1 MTTTLGVTV
10 VLPCLNEAETLEICI
25 KKAKAGILETG
36 FEGEIIVADNGSSDG
51 SQKIALD
58 NEAKVISVSKKSYGA
73 AIRAG
78 IDAAKFEYILMAD
91 SDDSYDLKNIPIF
104 INELHN
110 TDSDLVM
117 GNRFQG
123 GIAPGAMPW
132 LHKHLG
138 NPVLSFIGRLFFG
151 GTIGDFHCGM
161 RAFRKSSVQK
171 LGLTTTGME
180 FASEIIVKSIL
191 SDKKIVEVPTSLK
204 KDGRSRPPH
213 LRTWRDGW
221 RHLRFLL
228 SYSPRWLF
236 FYPGIASIAMGV
248 IFFSLLIKGPINFSG
263 IQLSTQTLIFSSFM
277 ILLGQQLIW
286 FSVLSKNLTRRLE
299 TYPIDKNWQKI
310 LRIFNQ
316 EMNLIYFFLIL
327 LIGIIFLI
335 ASFKNWANTNFGE
348 LNYVFAIKNGL
359 ISGLLIFSSLQ
370 AIFFHF
376 LLGVTNVSIAQADI
390 FWKEYNNDSA
400 EN

>member
-1 MTTTLGVTV
+1 
-10 VLPCLNEAETLEICI
+10 
-25 KKAKAGILETG
+25 
-36 FEGEIIVADNGSSDG
+36 
-51 SQKIALD
+51 
-58 NEAKVISVSKKSYGA
+58 
-73 AIRAG
+73 
-78 IDAAKFEYILMAD
+78 
-91 SDDSYDLKNIPIF
+91 
-104 INELHN
+104 
-110 TDSDLVM
+110 
-117 GNRFQG
+117 
-123 GIAPGAMPW
+123 
-132 LHKHLG
+132 
-138 NPVLSFIGRLFFG
+138 
-151 GTIGDFHCGM
+151 
-161 RAFRKSSVQK
+161 
-171 LGLTTTGME
+171 
-180 FASEIIVKSIL
+180 
-191 SDKKIVEVPTSLK
+191 
-204 KDGRSRPPH
+204 
-213 LRTWRDGW
+213 
-221 RHLRFLL
+221 
-228 SYSPRWLF
+228 
-236 FYPGIASIAMGV
+236 MGV